1 MNNSLFRLTIL
12 SSSIGLILTACN
24 SGSSSTTTTGPVAQ
38 ALPASYQC
46 LPSNL
51 PTGTNSS
58 KIAYA
63 GNCSVESA
71 TETNNL
77 QKMAVALEKYNP
89 QNSQFP
95 ESGFY
100 NNCSGTPIQYN
111 SNTGVTFVLT
121 AAHCVIGTTTPK
133 PAGAP
138 TTAANINTYVE
149 SLGHNQAWIYQGT
162 NAAPLS
168 LDQLNA
174 QILAVYVPSQYCQG
188 AAYNY
193 SEDEGIYLCG
203 DDSNISYMNGDF
215 AVLKVQTQVGKS
227 VTVASNIKLA
237 PSNLNLISTKTN
249 LLVLGYGTTN
259 PNGTIDGESS
269 LNSKLN
275 YINTQYFGTNS
286 YGTWSG
292 SMTIMNGYLFN
303 NIYYGLICNGDSG
316 GGDFAWDGSN
326 WNLVG
331 VHSWGQIANSSISPV
346 GMSCGV
352 YGQTYVANASADVR
366 QFNSWISNVLNND
379 NQPTGC
385 ADLGS
390 AYACAAGTG
399 K

>member
-1 MNNSLFRLTIL
+1 
-12 SSSIGLILTACN
+12 
-24 SGSSSTTTTGPVAQ
+24 
-38 ALPASYQC
+38 
-46 LPSNL
+46 
-51 PTGTNSS
+51 
-58 KIAYA
+58 
-63 GNCSVESA
+63 
-71 TETNNL
+71 
-77 QKMAVALEKYNP
+77 
-89 QNSQFP
+89 
-95 ESGFY
+95 
-100 NNCSGTPIQYN
+100 
-111 SNTGVTFVLT
+111 
-121 AAHCVIGTTTPK
+121 
-133 PAGAP
+133 
-138 TTAANINTYVE
+138 
-149 SLGHNQAWIYQGT
+149 
-162 NAAPLS
+162 
-168 LDQLNA
+168 
-174 QILAVYVPSQYCQG
+174 
-188 AAYNY
+188 
-193 SEDEGIYLCG
+193 
-203 DDSNISYMNGDF
+203 MNGDF

-275 YINTQYFGTNS
+275 YINTQYFGINS